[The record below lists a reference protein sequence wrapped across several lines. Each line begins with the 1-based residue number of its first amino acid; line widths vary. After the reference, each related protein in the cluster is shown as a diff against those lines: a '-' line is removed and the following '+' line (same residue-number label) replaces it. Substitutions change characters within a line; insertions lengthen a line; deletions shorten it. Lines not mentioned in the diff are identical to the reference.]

1 MKTFK
6 LRSLQL
12 LESHD
17 DQIEQHTIDLLDG
30 LIINRE
36 DDQLRWVIEAYVSHD
51 YFSFLNALYENQNEI
66 IIRAKITKKSNEPAT
81 FITKITGINEIG
93 NNMNVL
99 FIGTLV
105 DRRMTEVET
114 LLSVLSEEGY
124 KGKALLSAFKK
135 RI

>member
-12 LESHD
+12 LESQEE
-17 DQIEQHTIDLLDG
+17 QIEQHTIDLLDG

-51 YFSFLNALYENQNEI
+51 YFSFLNALYEDQNEI